1 MKSRIITKALLAAAL
16 FLTADAPAQARQTVY
31 LVKDNHVVGK
41 HYTDD
46 IDYMTHALP
55 EGVTDNLPDPERGA
69 TLILGGS
76 DKVMVVNTLGMADG
90 CDGTPYITRQWNARG
105 MAGTLGL
112 TYDDMDHIDD
122 CKPLDNGN
130 ILVTSSYGWAVMLDS
145 ELTPV
150 FHTKGTTNAHS
161 AEMVDGRWIA
171 VACSTGG
178 DEIRL
183 YDSRRNGLLKFRT
196 ELKSAHG
203 VVWMESTRRLYAIGG
218 STLNIYS
225 LNYRKRPDGT
235 VNENAPEL
243 VLEKSVTTPQ
253 GSLHDLTPVDD
264 HTLCVSGRKSRLF
277 DINDETFTEIPLF
290 DKSTGLKSVNYNR
303 SRNEVWY
310 TDSTV
315 PEGDYSW
322 STHTIRYSDDPYGTL
337 TPTFTFRIPG
347 VNLYKVR
354 VLDWG
359 H

>member
-1 MKSRIITKALLAAAL
+1 MKFSLITKTVLTAAL
-16 FLTADAPAQARQTVY
+16 FLTAGAPAQARQTVY

-46 IDYMTHALP
+46 IDYMTYSLP

-76 DKVMVVNTLGMADG
+76 DKVMVVNTLGLADG
-90 CDGTPYITRQWNARG
+90 CDATPFIRKEWNA
-105 MAGTLGL
+105 ATLGSAL
-112 TYDDMDHIDD
+112 GLNVDRMDHIDD
-122 CKPLDNGN
+122 CKPTADGH
-130 ILVTSSYGWAVMLDS
+130 ILVTSSYGWTAMLDS
-145 ELTPV
+145 DLTPV
-150 FHTKGTTNAHS
+150 FYTKGTDNAHS

-183 YDSRRNGLLKFRT
+183 YDSQRNGLLKFRT

-203 VVWMESTRRLYAIGG
+203 VVWMPSTRRLYAIGG
-218 STLNIYS
+218 QTLNIYS
-225 LNYRKRPDGT
+225 LSYRTRPDGT
-235 VNENAPEL
+235 PSPTAPEL
-243 VLEKSVTTPQ
+243 VLEKSITTPQ
-253 GSLHDLTPVDD
+253 GGLHDLTPVDD
-264 HTLCVSGRKSRLF
+264 RTLCVSGRKSRLF
-277 DINDETFTEIPLF
+277 DIDTETFTELPLF

-303 SRNEVWY
+303 ERNEVWY

-322 STHTIRYSDDPYGTL
+322 STHTVRFSDDPAGSA
-337 TPTFTFRIPG
+337 PTFTFRIPG